1 MIMLSKLRPHKQIG
15 DHPRLTQ
22 KTARAIFPPPP
33 QKKLKTPRQIS
44 HKKQVGPID
53 PLAQTATVSY

>member
-22 KTARAIFPPPP
+22 KNGPSHISPPPK
-33 QKKLKTPRQIS
+33 KKLKTPRQIS